1 MVQEKRPSPRS
12 DRRLPRGTFTALPRY
27 TDVRSL
33 AILLT
38 VLAVAC
44 GSRAL
49 APGTLAPIAL
59 TATSE
64 NVGVKLRLD
73 VDRAS
78 LTPGKELRATITIEN
93 TNNEPIRWVGGG
105 CNVPGRATATVS
117 VLADNGR
124 NWDYPF
130 AELKKRL
137 VTVYAQGYVPM
148 LDEAAWQ
155 KRASGGQIC
164 TADVRVNELAPHGKL
179 ISRFVWDGLIAGAP
193 APSGD
198 VVIAASLDM
207 DDAKAMVGRS
217 VGTSVTLPLTGGAA
231 TKVSA
236 PSAFDAALS
245 DARFASWIRARFI
258 ASGNSEP
265 AAYNVAGG
273 VRLDSHEWVITAS
286 QKLAPAGD
294 IEVRVSAIDGAVR
307 SVIAK

>member
-1 MVQEKRPSPRS
+1 
-12 DRRLPRGTFTALPRY
+12 
-27 TDVRSL
+27 
-33 AILLT
+33 

-44 GSRAL
+44 GSR
-49 APGTLAPIAL
+49 TLAPSTLAPVAL
-59 TATSE
+59 TATGE

-73 VDRAS
+73 LDRSS
-78 LTPGKELRATITIEN
+78 LTPGQEVWVTVTIEN

-105 CNVPGRATATVS
+105 CNVPGNATVS
-117 VLADNGR
+117 VSALSDAGR

-137 VTVYAQGYVPM
+137 VTVYPQGYYPM

-164 TADVRVNELAPHGKL
+164 TMDIRINALAAHGKMT
-179 ISRFVWDGLIAGAP
+179 SRFAWDGLIAGAP
-193 APSGD
+193 APNGD
-198 VVIAASLDM
+198 VVISGSLDM

-217 VGTSVTLPLTGGAA
+217 VGTSITLPLTGGS
-231 TKVSA
+231 TTRVSA
-236 PSAFDAALS
+236 ARAFDAAL
-245 DARFASWIRARFI
+245 DDVRFASWVRARFI

-273 VRLDSHEWVITAS
+273 VRLDGDEWVITAS
-286 QKLAPAGD
+286 QKVVPAGD
-294 IEVRVSAIDGAVR
+294 IEVHVSAVDGAVR

>member
-1 MVQEKRPSPRS
+1 M
-12 DRRLPRGTFTALPRY
+12 
-27 TDVRSL
+27 
-33 AILLT
+33 
-38 VLAVAC
+38 LAVAC
-44 GSRAL
+44 GSRGL
-49 APGTLAPIAL
+49 APGTPAPVAL
-59 TATSE
+59 TATGE

-73 VDRAS
+73 LDRAS
-78 LTPGKELRATITIEN
+78 FVPGQEVWATITIEN

-137 VTVYAQGYVPM
+137 VTVYAQGYFPM

-164 TADVRVNELAPHGKL
+164 TADVRVNELAPHGKMT
-179 ISRFVWDGLIAGAP
+179 SRFVWDGLIAGAP
-193 APSGD
+193 APNGD
-198 VVIAASLDM
+198 VVISAGLDI

-217 VGTSVTLPLTGGAA
+217 VGASLTLPLTGGAA

-236 PSAFDAALS
+236 PRAFDAALD
-245 DARFASWIRARFI
+245 DARFASWVRARFI

-273 VRLDSHEWVITAS
+273 VRLDGDAWVITAS
-286 QKLAPAGD
+286 QKLAPAGE
-294 IEVRVSAIDGAVR
+294 IEVRVSAIDGTVR
-307 SVIAK
+307 SVVAK

>member
-1 MVQEKRPSPRS
+1 MRP
-12 DRRLPRGTFTALPRY
+12 LAL
-27 TDVRSL
+27 L
-33 AILLT
+33 FT

-44 GSRAL
+44 GSRAF
-49 APGTLAPIAL
+49 APGTPAPIAL
-59 TATSE
+59 TATGE

-78 LTPGKELRATITIEN
+78 LTPGQEVWATITIEN

-105 CNVPGRATATVS
+105 CNVPGRAIATVS

-148 LDEAAWQ
+148 LDATAWQ

-164 TADVRVNELAPHGKL
+164 TADVRVNELVPHGTL
-179 ISRFVWDGLIAGAP
+179 TSRFVWDGLIAGAP
-193 APSGD
+193 APSSD
-198 VVIAASLDM
+198 VVIAASLEM

-245 DARFASWIRARFI
+245 DVRFASWVRARFI

-286 QKLAPAGD
+286 QKLAPAGE
-294 IEVRVSAIDGAVR
+294 IEVRVSSIDGTVR
-307 SVIAK
+307 SVTTR